1 MSSSTAM
8 LKHKGEVAE
17 YRSSEGK
24 TVEVPYKGPIRGTI
38 LSVLGGLRSS
48 CTYVGAPHLDELS
61 TRTTFIRVQQTVNP
75 IYAQLKTDRSHGY
88 KKSAGAGAGD
98 AGAATGGAAGGE
110 GGK

>member
-1 MSSSTAM
+1 M

-38 LSVLGGLRSS
+38 LSILGGLRSS

-61 TRTTFIRVQQTVNP
+61 IRTTFIRVQQTVNP
-75 IYAQLKTDRSHGY
+75 VYAQFKTDTSFGY
-88 KKSAGAGAGD
+88 AKTEGGDGAAASADESAGA
-98 AGAATGGAAGGE
+98 AAGGG